1 MAQLSPVRAGEPV
14 LKGLKLLNRGKV
26 RDTYDLGSGLLLS
39 VATDAISIFDFVL
52 NAKVPGKGMVLTAMT
67 HFWMTKLE
75 EVGICKTHLVA
86 AGAAIDHYL
95 PKEHQGNIDLQSR
108 ALVVKQL
115 QMAPVEFIA
124 RGYLT
129 GSAFKEY
136 QKTGKVFGVDLP
148 SGLQDGDKLPRVFDT
163 PTTKE
168 VEGHDLPMDSDEVRV
183 KYPEETKTLLAV
195 YEFVR
200 KFAEEHGVIF
210 ADTKLEFGRDEKGN
224 LVLGDEV
231 ATPDSSRFWSRVAWM
246 AEQKKEKHKA
256 PSPYDKQLVRNWG
269 IEAEMSNLDPL
280 SLEDVKKVHGME
292 VPKELITTTS
302 EMYRYIFWLLTGM
315 RVDSYVASKLRVDRE
330 IPARKL
336 AVVFGSRSDYAKAGV
351 QLAVA
356 QKYVGNR
363 FLGKLDVHV
372 LSCHRNPLYLVEF
385 AGSGCLG
392 ADVVIAV
399 GGKAFALPGVLDA
412 HLHAEGFRIPVI
424 GVALGEEGSE
434 ELLAAELSI
443 SQIPGQT
450 VLMDEKA
457 GVVYR
462 NTDGL
467 SRAIVRA
474 TFSELP
480 PMLPRVEKKP
490 EFFIKS

>member
-1 MAQLSPVRAGEPV
+1 MAQLSPVREEEPV
-14 LKGLKLLNRGKV
+14 LEGLKLLNRGKV
-26 RDTYDLGSGLLLS
+26 RDTYDLGSGYLLS

-75 EVGICKTHLVA
+75 EAGICKTHLVV

-95 PKEHQGNIDLQSR
+95 PKEHQGNIDLQCR
-108 ALVVKQL
+108 AMVVKQL
-115 QMAPVEFIA
+115 QMTPVEFIA

-129 GSAFKEY
+129 GSALKEY

-148 SGLQDGDKLPRVFDT
+148 SGLQDGDKLPCVFDT

-168 VEGHDLPMDSDEVRV
+168 IEGHDIPMDSDEVRV

-195 YEFVR
+195 YDFVR
-200 KFAEEHGVIF
+200 KFAEERGIIF

-231 ATPDSSRFWSRVAWM
+231 ATPDSSRFWSATMWWPSR
-246 AEQKKEKHKA
+246 KKENRKA
-256 PSPYDKQLVRNWG
+256 PPPYDKQLIRNWG
-269 IEAEMSNLDPL
+269 IEAGMSNLDPL
-280 SLEDVKKVHGME
+280 SPEDVKKVHGME
-292 VPKELITTTS
+292 IPKELITTSS

-315 RVDSYVASKLRVDRE
+315 RVDSYVASKLKVDRE

-336 AVVFGSRSDYAKAGV
+336 AVVFGSRSDRAKAEV

-372 LSCHRNPLYLVEF
+372 MSCHRNPIHVAGFAEF
-385 AGSGCLG
+385 GCSG
-392 ADVVIAV
+392 ADIVIAV

-412 HLHAEGFRIPVI
+412 HLHANGWRIPVI

-462 NTDGL
+462 NSDGL
-467 SRAIVRA
+467 SKAIVRA

-480 PMLPRVEKKP
+480 PILSRVEKKP
-490 EFFIKS
+490 EFFLRD

>member
-1 MAQLSPVRAGEPV
+1 MAQLSPVRAEEPV
-14 LKGLKLLNRGKV
+14 LEGLKLLNRGKV
-26 RDTYDLGSGLLLS
+26 RDLYDLGSGLLLS
-39 VATDAISIFDFVL
+39 VATDAVSIFDFVL
-52 NAKVPGKGMVLTAMT
+52 NDFVPVKGMVLAAKT

-75 EVGICKTHLVA
+75 EAGICKTHLVA
-86 AGAAIDHYL
+86 AGSAIDHYL
-95 PKEHQGNIDLQSR
+95 PENLCGNIDLQCR
-108 ALVVKQL
+108 AHVVKQL
-115 QMAPVEFIA
+115 AMVPIEFIA

-136 QKTGKVFGVDLP
+136 QKTGKVFGISLP
-148 SGLQDGDKLPRVFDT
+148 AGLQDGDKLPWVFDT

-168 VEGHDLPMDSDEVRV
+168 VEGHDIPMDSDEVRV

-195 YEFVR
+195 YDFVHR
-200 KFAEEHGVIF
+200 FAEERGIIF

-231 ATPDSSRFWSRVAWM
+231 ATPDSSRFWSATTWWASR
-246 AEQKKEKHKA
+246 KKENRKA
-256 PSPYDKQLVRNWG
+256 PPPYDKQLIRNWG

-280 SLEDVKKVHGME
+280 SPEDVKKVHGME
-292 VPKELITTTS
+292 VPKELITTSS

-336 AVVFGSRSDYAKAGV
+336 AVVFGSRSDRAKAEV

-372 LSCHRNPLYLVEF
+372 MSCHWNPMHVAGFAEF
-385 AGSGCLG
+385 GCSG
-392 ADVVIAV
+392 ADIVIAV

-412 HLHAEGFRIPVI
+412 HLHANGWRIPVI

-450 VLMDEKA
+450 VLMDEMA
-457 GVVYR
+457 GIVYR
-462 NTDGL
+462 NADGL

-480 PMLPRVEKKP
+480 PMLPRVEKKA
-490 EFFIKS
+490 EFFIKV